1 MLFRVLLN
9 ILRPSNEQLR
19 GKATG
24 KIKMYHFLLKRLL
37 KTYLHYAMSDIIT
50 IDNGNV
56 KIVHEFRDL
65 EFEDEL
71 IRNKIKFKSD
81 LLTMSFP
88 IIRRKSKAV
97 LHARYF
103 KFKNVL
109 SVYVGEKELFVKHD
123 EYCSVDGTVNGK
135 LKGSSNDNY
144 LSQSIIEIL
153 SSLDRT
159 QTRKTKDNPTKE
171 QPSVTSQKSK
181 KYTQGIFEKD
191 KDILSVV
198 SKTDFQSD
206 GYEVIGDN
214 KKIIEK
220 KGFDIDTIF

>member
-24 KIKMYHFLLKRLL
+24 KIKMYHFLLRRLL

-81 LLTMSFP
+81 LLTMSIP
-88 IIRRKSKAV
+88 IIRRKSKV
-97 LHARYF
+97 VRHTRYF
-103 KFKNVL
+103 KFK
-109 SVYVGEKELFVKHD
+109 
-123 EYCSVDGTVNGK
+123 
-135 LKGSSNDNY
+135 
-144 LSQSIIEIL
+144 
-153 SSLDRT
+153 R
-159 QTRKTKDNPTKE
+159 
-171 QPSVTSQKSK
+171 
-181 KYTQGIFEKD
+181 
-191 KDILSVV
+191 
-198 SKTDFQSD
+198 
-206 GYEVIGDN
+206 
-214 KKIIEK
+214 
-220 KGFDIDTIF
+220 